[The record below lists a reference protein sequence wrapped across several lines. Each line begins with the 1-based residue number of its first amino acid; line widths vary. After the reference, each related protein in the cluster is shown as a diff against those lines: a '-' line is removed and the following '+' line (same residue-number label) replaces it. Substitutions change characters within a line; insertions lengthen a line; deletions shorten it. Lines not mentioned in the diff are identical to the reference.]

1 MQCRVPFTL
10 RKFLAAGLSFSRR
23 PGSPPPFVQQRG
35 QKYIRSEQR
44 TALVII
50 FTIRTNMINL
60 RPETVVFLTSW
71 QIQMKTVERNGM
83 RQLKWLEE
91 IVFSFRKGVVRN
103 GPGFDP
109 SWLQP

>member
-1 MQCRVPFTL
+1 M
-10 RKFLAAGLSFSRR
+10 
-23 PGSPPPFVQQRG
+23 
-35 QKYIRSEQR
+35 
-44 TALVII
+44 
-50 FTIRTNMINL
+50 

-91 IVFSFRKGVVRN
+91 IAFSFRKGAVRN

-109 SWLQP
+109 IAGYSPKPNEGFVGTRYK